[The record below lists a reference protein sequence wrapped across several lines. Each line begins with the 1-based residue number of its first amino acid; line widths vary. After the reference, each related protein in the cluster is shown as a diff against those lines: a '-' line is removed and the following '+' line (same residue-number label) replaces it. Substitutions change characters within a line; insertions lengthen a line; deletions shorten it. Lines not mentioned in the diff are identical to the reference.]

1 MAGGQP
7 VVYETTQSG
16 KKDHSL
22 ARRGRP
28 GRAGEP
34 GQDDRWHPRLRVPGG
49 LFRRARGVAEHPTNR
64 PDVVLMDINL
74 PGMLGTECV
83 QRLKAIAPDVPVL
96 MLTVYDDSEQIFKSL
111 MAGATG
117 YLLKRTPK
125 DKLLEAIREITNGG
139 APMSRQIA
147 RRVVQ
152 YFQEVSQMPA
162 TPQRAPEVETLTE
175 REGQVLS
182 LLAKGG
188 MPTRKSRPAEHQL
201 RDRAQLRADDLRQAA
216 RPQPHRGHA
225 QIPRPLKQVRRA
237 LPVACLDSL
246 RVYPVR
252 QLVLPPSRRWLGHL
266 YRRGN

>member
-1 MAGGQP
+1 MKKPKMAKLIRVSLVEDDPGVRSNLASMIDGTPGFQCQAT
-7 VVYETTQSG
+7 YEDG
-16 KKDHSL
+16 
-22 ARRGRP
+22 
-28 GRAGEP
+28 
-34 GQDDRWHPRLRVPGG
+34 
-49 LFRRARGVAEHPTNR
+49 PTALKNIPANR

-83 QRLKAIAPDVPVL
+83 RRLKSVAPDVPVL

-125 DKLLEAIREITNGG
+125 DKLLEAIREITSGG

-152 YFQEVSQMPA
+152 YFQEVSQVPA

-182 LLAKGG
+182 LLAKGHAYKEIADLLNISFE
-188 MPTRKSRPAEHQL
+188 TVRSYVRTIYDKLHVHSRTEAT
-201 RDRAQLRADDLRQAA
+201 
-216 RPQPHRGHA
+216 
-225 QIPRPLKQVRRA
+225 LK
-237 LPVACLDSL
+237 
-246 RVYPVR
+246 Y
-252 QLVLPPSRRWLGHL
+252 LG
-266 YRRGN
+266 R